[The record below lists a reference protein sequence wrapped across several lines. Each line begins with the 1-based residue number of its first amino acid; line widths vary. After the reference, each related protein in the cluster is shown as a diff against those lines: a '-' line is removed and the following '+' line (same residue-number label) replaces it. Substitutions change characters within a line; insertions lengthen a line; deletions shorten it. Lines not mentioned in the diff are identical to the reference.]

1 LTSQLLAK
9 LLIRKG
15 NGNATKNAGH
25 PRGIGSREARI
36 PIGHH
41 FPLVLDNNQAEAHE
55 AFCILRSRLLN
66 VQKKLGTRSVLIT
79 SAEMGDGKTLVA
91 SNLAL
96 SFGQLGR
103 KSILLVDGDLRGA
116 ATTRLFNLKQMP
128 GVCDFLQEDRPP
140 ESVIYP
146 TAFPMLS
153 VAPAGFVPQKGL
165 PAILEGP
172 RWRQFLEHAKEKFD
186 LIVVD
191 SSPASVPVADLE
203 LLAMPCDAY
212 LVVVHLR
219 QTHRD
224 ALKRIGSRLDLNKLL
239 GVVLNNADETHNY
252 YADYGSRSEDQH
264 ASAYQGHLAHSL
276 SEDQV

>member
-1 LTSQLLAK
+1 VEVTLTSQLKAK
-9 LLIRKG
+9 LLIPKG
-15 NGNATKNAGH
+15 NGNATENVGH
-25 PRGIGSREARI
+25 PIGIGFREARI

-41 FPLVLDNNQAEAHE
+41 FPLVLDNNQAEARE

-66 VQKKLGTRSVLIT
+66 VQKKLGARSVLIT

-103 KSILLVDGDLRGA
+103 KSILLVDGDLRVG
-116 ATTRLFNLKQMP
+116 ATTRLFNLKRMP
-128 GVCDFLQEDRPP
+128 GVCDFLQEDLPP

-146 TAFPMLS
+146 TGLPTLS

-172 RWRQFLEHAKEKFD
+172 RWRQFLEHAKETFD

-191 SSPASVPVADLE
+191 SSPASAPVADLE
-203 LLAMPCDAY
+203 LLAVPCDAY

-239 GVVLNNADETHNY
+239 GVVLNNADEIY
-252 YADYGSRSEDQH
+252 DYCADYGSRSEEQH
-264 ASAYQGHLAHSL
+264 ASTQKGS
-276 SEDQV
+276 